1 MYVNLRIVLSN
12 KSPTCQ
18 WEEHVSSHVR
28 AILFIVTCT
37 YLPWW
42 KLFFLWNLRNKET
55 ICSMVRH
62 IHENEIWVTIDSWED
77 ESLKCLQE
85 TDFNLF
91 WSFFPSRR
99 QTTNEVPIATV
110 ITTGTLPP
118 VSSLCF
124 MFKHQSSKYTKTS
137 VDIRQN
143 TRKYTI
149 KDLLEQFNTHQLQ
162 SKYKW
167 NLL

>member
-1 MYVNLRIVLSN
+1 MAYSLQPFNDLITVNSPRYILQSVLRIPCQIRFIVSWTTMPEIDINLRIVLSN
-12 KSPTCQ
+12 KSPKCQ

-42 KLFFLWNLRNKET
+42 KLFFLRNLRNKET

-118 VSSLCF
+118 S
-124 MFKHQSSKYTKTS
+124 
-137 VDIRQN
+137 
-143 TRKYTI
+143 
-149 KDLLEQFNTHQLQ
+149 
-162 SKYKW
+162 
-167 NLL
+167 